1 MELIDNKS
9 KLLWDDHKKEI
20 KKGVKVRMVASYF
33 TIYSFEALKEKLSAI
48 EKLQFIFPAL
58 TFVK

>member
-33 TIYSFEALKEKLSAI
+33 TIYPFEALKEELSAI
-48 EKLQFIFPAL
+48 EKLQFIFPAP